1 MMMRTPLSSGRRS
14 RRGLPSDWFTP
25 ALPQPLMASPA
36 ELRCTTTSV
45 GLGRTAAEL
54 DRGLEA
60 DVRQQRQL
68 EPDLRKIG
76 SVGRARRT
84 LLDGTRRKQQ
94 LSSRRAHASAATVT
108 VHLGFAHTARG
119 REWCTFAMGPRA
131 GRE

>member
-25 ALPQPLMASPA
+25 APSRRPLWPRQLSSAVA
-36 ELRCTTTSV
+36 
-45 GLGRTAAEL
+45 LGRTAAEL

-68 EPDLRKIG
+68 EPDLRKSG

-94 LSSRRAHASAATVT
+94 LSSHRAHASAATVT
-108 VHLGFAHTARG
+108 VH
-119 REWCTFAMGPRA
+119 RESPTFAMGPRA